1 MRKGGLS
8 HNSVYNPSSSSIPFE
23 NPPFLPGFFVLK
35 MLVNATSV
43 VPVPRTVY
51 VGICLPSTCT
61 NNDVK
66 VMGKFSQK
74 SLSNR
79 QVTILAV
86 RSPTQN
92 PYDYGSDRTFIILV

>member
-1 MRKGGLS
+1 
-8 HNSVYNPSSSSIPFE
+8 
-23 NPPFLPGFFVLK
+23 
-35 MLVNATSV
+35 MLVNATAV

-51 VGICLPSTCT
+51 IGLCLPATCT

-66 VMGKFSQK
+66 MMGRFSQK
-74 SLSNR
+74 AQSNR

-92 PYDYGSDRTFIILV
+92 PYNYGADRTFVILA